1 MRASL
6 GLERRFPLL
15 FGLLG
20 VCVLGLLAASWL
32 AYEDLRDA
40 ERWRNH
46 TNEVLLEVAQLER
59 AVQPLGGHLLCAV
72 LGASP
77 GTPQVMPDPQGP
89 LRRLRALV
97 SDNPSQLRTLEE
109 LPPLLEA
116 LWRGYARPIA
126 DACRGPGRMPVSRVL
141 DLSAIGVVHRDR
153 IQGYVEKLRRVEA
166 RLLEQRQARL
176 DACGQVLRDRFVL
189 LALTTLALTALATLG
204 LRGVTG
210 RLAAVQRRL
219 RHEVVE
225 RGVARE
231 RQREAQCRLEMVLEH
246 VNEAVIG
253 LDERLRVQWLN
264 PAGEAMFGRTRAS
277 LRGQPLAELLPGID
291 HDLRRPDPQPLD
303 DDDDPDT
310 PSRHAPW
317 LVLRTAIE
325 SRRSD
330 GVRFIAE
337 AALVQGRVNGEL
349 LAVCVCRPLV
359 ERVPRAAERARR
371 TGGAPAASEVLR

>member
-1 MRASL
+1 
-6 GLERRFPLL
+6 
-15 FGLLG
+15 
-20 VCVLGLLAASWL
+20 VL
-32 AYEDLRDA
+32 
-40 ERWRNH
+40 
-46 TNEVLLEVAQLER
+46 
-59 AVQPLGGHLLCAV
+59 
-72 LGASP
+72 
-77 GTPQVMPDPQGP
+77 PDPQGP

-97 SDNPSQLRTLEE
+97 TDNPSQLRTLEE

-116 LWRGYARPIA
+116 LWRGYALPI
-126 DACRGPGRMPVSRVL
+126 DQACRGPGRMAVTRVL

-153 IQGYVEKLRRVEA
+153 IQGYIEKLRRGES

-176 DACGQVLRDRFVL
+176 QLCERVLSERFVL
-189 LALTTLALTALATLG
+189 LALATLALALLATLG

-231 RQREAQCRLEMVLEH
+231 RQREAQRRLEMVLEH

-277 LRGQPLAELLPGID
+277 LRGQPLSELLPGID
-291 HDLRRPDPQPLD
+291 HELQRPDPQPLD
-303 DDDDPDT
+303 DDDDDE
-310 PSRHAPW
+310 PSRHEPW
-317 LVLRTAIE
+317 LVLRTARE
-325 SRRSD
+325 CRRAD

-349 LAVCVCRPLV
+349 IAVCVCRPLV
-359 ERVPRAAERARR
+359 ERAPRAAERSRR
-371 TGGAPAASEVLR
+371 TGGAPAATEALR

>member
-1 MRASL
+1 MRGSL

-20 VCVLGLLAASWL
+20 ACVLGLLAACWM

-40 ERWRNH
+40 QRWRDH
-46 TNEVLLEVAQLER
+46 THEVLLEVAQLER

-77 GTPQVMPDPQGP
+77 GAPQVLPDPSVP
-89 LRRLRALV
+89 LRRLRTLV
-97 SDNPSQLRTLEE
+97 ADNPSQLRTLDE

-116 LWRGYARPIA
+116 LWRGYARPI
-126 DACRGPGRMPVSRVL
+126 DEACRGPGRMPVTRVL

-153 IQGYVEKLRRVEA
+153 IQGYVEKLRRVES

-176 DACGQVLRDRFVL
+176 DACEQKLSERFVL
-189 LALTTLALTALATLG
+189 LVLTTAALAALATLA
-204 LRGVTG
+204 LRSVTA
-210 RLAAVQRRL
+210 RLGAVQRRL

-231 RQREAQCRLEMVLEH
+231 LQREAQRRLEMVLEH

-277 LRGQPLAELLPGID
+277 LRGQPLSELLPGID
-291 HDLRRPDPQPLD
+291 HELRRPDPQPLED
-303 DDDDPDT
+303 DDDADT
-310 PSRHAPW
+310 PSRHEPW
-317 LVLRTAIE
+317 LVLRTARE
-325 SRRSD
+325 CRRSD

-359 ERVPRAAERARR
+359 ERSPRAAERARR
-371 TGGAPAASEVLR
+371 TGGATAATEALR

>member
-1 MRASL
+1 MRGAF

-20 VCVLGLLAASWL
+20 ACVLGLLAACWL
-32 AYEDLRDA
+32 AYENLRDA
-40 ERWRNH
+40 ERWRDH
-46 TNEVLLEVAQLER
+46 TQEVLLEVAQLER

-77 GTPQVMPDPQGP
+77 GAPQVLPDPQGP

-97 SDNPSQLRTLEE
+97 TDNPSQLRTLEE

-116 LWRGYARPIA
+116 LWRGYALPI
-126 DACRGPGRMPVSRVL
+126 DQACRGPGRMAVTRVL

-153 IQGYVEKLRRVEA
+153 IQGYIEKLRRVEA
-166 RLLEQRQARL
+166 RLLEQRETRL
-176 DACGQVLRDRFVL
+176 DACARVLRERFVL
-189 LALTTLALTALATLG
+189 LALATLALALLATLG

-219 RHEVVE
+219 RHEVIE
-225 RGVARE
+225 RGMARE
-231 RQREAQCRLEMVLEH
+231 QQREAQRRLEMVLEH

-264 PAGEAMFGRTRAS
+264 PAGQSMFGRTRAS

-291 HDLRRPDPQPLD
+291 HELQRPDPQPLD
-303 DDDDPDT
+303 DDDDAS
-310 PSRHAPW
+310 SRNEPW
-317 LVLRTAIE
+317 LVLRTARE
-325 SRRSD
+325 CRRAD

-349 LAVCVCRPLV
+349 IAVCVCRPLV
-359 ERVPRAAERARR
+359 ERAPRAAERSRR
-371 TGGAPAASEVLR
+371 TGGAPAATEALR

>member
-1 MRASL
+1 MRGAF

-20 VCVLGLLAASWL
+20 ACVLGLLAACWL

-40 ERWRNH
+40 ERWRDH
-46 TNEVLLEVAQLER
+46 TQEVLLEVAQLER

-77 GTPQVMPDPQGP
+77 GAPQVLPDPQGA

-97 SDNPSQLRTLEE
+97 TDNPSQLRTLEE

-116 LWRGYARPIA
+116 LWRGYALPI
-126 DACRGPGRMPVSRVL
+126 DQACRGPGRMAVTRVL

-153 IQGYVEKLRRVEA
+153 IQGYIEKLRRVEA
-166 RLLEQRQARL
+166 RLLEQRETRL
-176 DACGQVLRDRFVL
+176 DACARVLRERFVL
-189 LALTTLALTALATLG
+189 LALATLALALLATLG

-219 RHEVVE
+219 RHEVIE
-225 RGVARE
+225 RGMARE
-231 RQREAQCRLEMVLEH
+231 QQREAQRRLEMVLEH

-264 PAGEAMFGRTRAS
+264 PAGQSMFGRTRAS

-291 HDLRRPDPQPLD
+291 HELQRPDPQPLD
-303 DDDDPDT
+303 DDDDAS
-310 PSRHAPW
+310 SRNEPW
-317 LVLRTAIE
+317 LVLRTARE
-325 SRRSD
+325 CRRAD

-349 LAVCVCRPLV
+349 IAVCVLRPLV
-359 ERVPRAAERARR
+359 ERAARPAERSRR
-371 TGGAPAASEVLR
+371 TGGAPAATEALR

>member
-1 MRASL
+1 
-6 GLERRFPLL
+6 
-15 FGLLG
+15 
-20 VCVLGLLAASWL
+20 
-32 AYEDLRDA
+32 
-40 ERWRNH
+40 
-46 TNEVLLEVAQLER
+46 
-59 AVQPLGGHLLCAV
+59 
-72 LGASP
+72 
-77 GTPQVMPDPQGP
+77 
-89 LRRLRALV
+89 
-97 SDNPSQLRTLEE
+97 
-109 LPPLLEA
+109 
-116 LWRGYARPIA
+116 
-126 DACRGPGRMPVSRVL
+126 VL

-176 DACGQVLRDRFVL
+176 DASGQVLRDRFVL

-277 LRGQPLAELLPGID
+277 LRGQPLSELLPGID
-291 HDLRRPDPQPLD
+291 HELQRPDPQPLD
-303 DDDDPDT
+303 DDDDDE
-310 PSRHAPW
+310 PSRHEPW
-317 LVLRTAIE
+317 LVLRTARE
-325 SRRSD
+325 CRRAD

-349 LAVCVCRPLV
+349 IAVCVCRGGSV
-359 ERVPRAAERARR
+359 AARWGSRRCARRAAPAR
-371 TGGAPAASEVLR
+371 TGVRVSRSVRPGPARFPSLHATAAGLHGPTASPRGGVG

>member
-77 GTPQVMPDPQGP
+77 GAPQVLPDPQGP

-97 SDNPSQLRTLEE
+97 TDNPSQLRTLEE

-116 LWRGYARPIA
+116 LWRGYALPI
-126 DACRGPGRMPVSRVL
+126 DQACRGPGRMAVTRVL

-153 IQGYVEKLRRVEA
+153 IQGYIEKLRRVEA
-166 RLLEQRQARL
+166 RLLEQRETRL
-176 DACGQVLRDRFVL
+176 DACARVLRERFVL
-189 LALTTLALTALATLG
+189 LALATLALALLATLG

-219 RHEVVE
+219 RHEVIE
-225 RGVARE
+225 RGMARE
-231 RQREAQCRLEMVLEH
+231 QQREAQRRLEMVLEH

-264 PAGEAMFGRTRAS
+264 PAGQSMFGRTRAS

-291 HDLRRPDPQPLD
+291 HELQRPDPQPLD
-303 DDDDPDT
+303 DDDDAS
-310 PSRHAPW
+310 SRNEPW
-317 LVLRTAIE
+317 LVLRTARE
-325 SRRSD
+325 CRRAD

-349 LAVCVCRPLV
+349 IAVCVCRPLV
-359 ERVPRAAERARR
+359 ERAPRAAERSRR
-371 TGGAPAASEVLR
+371 TGGAPAATEALR